1 MARPGKKRKVLF
13 VLEIIVLLLFIGGL
27 YVYGQ
32 ISSRLDKIKQ
42 PELKKEEIVVNQE
55 APKMTGYKTY
65 VLFGIDSRGE
75 GSKFSAQNSDTMIIV
90 SVNNDTK
97 EVKMASVYRD
107 TLLNIGNDTYTKAN
121 AAYAYGGPEQAIT
134 MLNTNLDLDISDYAT
149 ADFSALVEVVD
160 DLGGL
165 EIPLSYAEIEHMNN
179 YCVETSELTGKSYTP
194 IEKPDPAPEDQEATV
209 GTYHLNGVQ
218 VTSYCRIRYTASL
231 DMGRTERQRRV
242 LGMLFDK
249 AKTAGL
255 SSIFKIMDDVFPMVQ
270 TSLSKQDIL
279 GLLPTLIGYKFTDS
293 TGFPSKFKFS
303 NIKGSIIVPTDLES
317 TVIELHKFL
326 YNDENYTPSS
336 EVKARSAKII
346 EIVGGESSLDDAA
359 KTQSDD
365 TTNTTDTFVWSAD
378 TSTDDTDYSYDN
390 SGSDYDYDYDNSGSD
405 YDYDNDGGGYD
416 DTTGGDYSNDDNGYD
431 DTTGGDTIGG
441 DDTTGGDDNG
451 GGDDYSYDDN
461 TGESDFSDGD
471 TDSGMTESEE

>member
-75 GSKFSAQNSDTMIIV
+75 GSKLSAQNSDTMIIV

-107 TLLNIGNDTYTKAN
+107 TLLNVGNDTYTKAN

-209 GTYHLNGVQ
+209 DTYHLNGVQ
-218 VTSYCRIRYTASL
+218 VTS
-231 DMGRTERQRRV
+231 
-242 LGMLFDK
+242 
-249 AKTAGL
+249 
-255 SSIFKIMDDVFPMVQ
+255 
-270 TSLSKQDIL
+270 
-279 GLLPTLIGYKFTDS
+279 
-293 TGFPSKFKFS
+293 
-303 NIKGSIIVPTDLES
+303 
-317 TVIELHKFL
+317 
-326 YNDENYTPSS
+326 
-336 EVKARSAKII
+336 
-346 EIVGGESSLDDAA
+346 
-359 KTQSDD
+359 
-365 TTNTTDTFVWSAD
+365 
-378 TSTDDTDYSYDN
+378 
-390 SGSDYDYDYDNSGSD
+390 
-405 YDYDNDGGGYD
+405 
-416 DTTGGDYSNDDNGYD
+416 
-431 DTTGGDTIGG
+431 
-441 DDTTGGDDNG
+441 
-451 GGDDYSYDDN
+451 
-461 TGESDFSDGD
+461 
-471 TDSGMTESEE
+471 